1 MHSTVSKGLIV
12 VITGENCM
20 SILELLTLG
29 SSEITG
35 LKKAIPANAKICRL
49 PENDMSFKCLPK
61 TISAVVIEKYDNE
74 AGYKLTYIV
83 DTKVA
88 KQLPASNIRVK
99 QIHIIYTQSGEVQL
113 VFLDSNSKNTWIV
126 SSLESVTV
134 GKEQVISIIRNF
146 DAKVYEYKIEDGID
160 IPACSDEQV
169 EAAFEA
175 AFDGEYYIQS
185 LDHPM
190 VRDLAKK
197 DSGSVV
203 LVAEIKSDETQTQT
217 QTQPGDIVTENA
229 KTETFLAEPE
239 LVKATSVDDDDFDL
253 MAALEIKSD
262 DSMSL
267 DTDMDM
273 NMDLDDGLSLDDLKM

>member
-1 MHSTVSKGLIV
+1 MHSTVNKGVIV
-12 VITGENCM
+12 VITGENRM
-20 SILELLTLG
+20 SILKSLKLG
-29 SSEITG
+29 SSEIAG
-35 LKKAIPANAKICRL
+35 LKKPFPANAKICRL
-49 PENDMSFKCLPK
+49 PENDMPFKCMSE
-61 TISAVVIEKYDNE
+61 TISVAVIEKYDNE
-74 AGYKLTYIV
+74 AGYKRTYIV
-83 DTKVA
+83 EPEVA
-88 KQLPASNIRVK
+88 KQLLASSY
-99 QIHIIYTQSGEVQL
+99 QIKTLHTLYAQSGEVRL
-113 VFLDSNSKNTWIV
+113 ALFATDPKNSWSV

-134 GKEQVISIIRNF
+134 AKEQVISTTRNY
-146 DAKVYEYKIEDGID
+146 DAKVYEYKIEDGIE

-190 VRDLAKK
+190 VRDLVKK

-203 LVAEIKSDETQTQT
+203 VVEIKPDETQTQPDDT
-217 QTQPGDIVTENA
+217 VVENA
-229 KTETFLAEPE
+229 KTETLLVEPE

-253 MAALEIKSD
+253 MSALEITSD

-267 DTDMDM
+267 DMGMNM

>member
-1 MHSTVSKGLIV
+1 MYIFKD
-12 VITGENCM
+12 
-20 SILELLTLG
+20 LTLN
-29 SSEITG
+29 SSKTAG
-35 LKKAIPANAKICRL
+35 LNKPMPVNAKICRL
-49 PENDMSFKCLPK
+49 PENDMPFKCLPE

-83 DTKVA
+83 DLEVA
-88 KQLPASNIRVK
+88 KQLLASNIRVK
-99 QIHIIYTQSGEVQL
+99 QIHIIYTQSGEVRL
-113 VFLDSNSKNTWIV
+113 VFIDSNSKNSWIV
-126 SSLESVTV
+126 SALEAVTV
-134 GKEQVISIIRNF
+134 AKEQAISIIRNF
-146 DAKVYEYKIEDGID
+146 DVKVYEYKVEDGIE

-169 EAAFEA
+169 EAAFDA

-203 LVAEIKSDETQTQT
+203 LVAEIKSDETQS
-217 QTQPGDIVTENA
+217 QPGDIVTENA

-239 LVKATSVDDDDFDL
+239 LVKATSVDDDDFDII
-253 MAALEIKSD
+253 AALEITSD

>member
-1 MHSTVSKGLIV
+1 
-12 VITGENCM
+12 M
-20 SILELLTLG
+20 SILKGLKLG

-49 PENDMSFKCLPK
+49 PENDMPFKCLPE

-74 AGYKLTYIV
+74 AGYKITYLV
-83 DTKVA
+83 DLEVA
-88 KQLPASNIRVK
+88 KQLLASNIRVK
-99 QIHIIYTQSGEVQL
+99 QIHIIYTQSGEIRL
-113 VFLDSNSKNTWIV
+113 ALFATDPKNSWPV
-126 SSLESVTV
+126 SALESATV
-134 GKEQVISIIRNF
+134 AKEQVISISRNH
-146 DAKVYEYKIEDGID
+146 DAKVYEYKVEDGIK

-169 EAAFEA
+169 EAAFDA

-190 VRDLAKK
+190 VRDLVKK

-203 LVAEIKSDETQTQT
+203 LVAEIKSDETQTQPT
-217 QTQPGDIVTENA
+217 DTVTENT

>member
-1 MHSTVSKGLIV
+1 
-12 VITGENCM
+12 M

-49 PENDMSFKCLPK
+49 PENDMPFKCLPK

-146 DAKVYEYKIEDGID
+146 DAKVYEYKIEDGIE

-169 EAAFEA
+169 EAAFDA

-190 VRDLAKK
+190 VRDLVKK

-203 LVAEIKSDETQTQT
+203 VVDEIKSDETQS
-217 QTQPGDIVTENA
+217 QPDDTVTENA
-229 KTETFLAEPE
+229 KTETFLVEPE

>member
-35 LKKAIPANAKICRL
+35 LKKAIPVNAKICRL
-49 PENDMSFKCLPK
+49 PENDMPFKCLPK

-146 DAKVYEYKIEDGID
+146 DAKVYEYKIEDGIE

-169 EAAFEA
+169 EAAFDA

-190 VRDLAKK
+190 VRDLVKK

-203 LVAEIKSDETQTQT
+203 VVDEIKSDETQS
-217 QTQPGDIVTENA
+217 QPDDTVTENA
-229 KTETFLAEPE
+229 KTETFLVEPE
-239 LVKATSVDDDDFDL
+239 LVKATSVDDDDFDII
-253 MAALEIKSD
+253 AALEIKSD

>member
-1 MHSTVSKGLIV
+1 
-12 VITGENCM
+12 M
-20 SILELLTLG
+20 SILELLTRG

-49 PENDMSFKCLPK
+49 PENDMPFKCLPK

-88 KQLPASNIRVK
+88 KQLLASNIRVK

-146 DAKVYEYKIEDGID
+146 DAKVYEYKIEDGIE

-169 EAAFEA
+169 EAAFDA

-185 LDHPM
+185 LDYPM
-190 VRDLAKK
+190 VRDLVKK

-203 LVAEIKSDETQTQT
+203 VVDEIKSDETQS
-217 QTQPGDIVTENA
+217 QPDDTVTENA
-229 KTETFLAEPE
+229 KTETFLVEPE
-239 LVKATSVDDDDFDL
+239 LVKATSVDDDDFDII
-253 MAALEIKSD
+253 AALEIKSD